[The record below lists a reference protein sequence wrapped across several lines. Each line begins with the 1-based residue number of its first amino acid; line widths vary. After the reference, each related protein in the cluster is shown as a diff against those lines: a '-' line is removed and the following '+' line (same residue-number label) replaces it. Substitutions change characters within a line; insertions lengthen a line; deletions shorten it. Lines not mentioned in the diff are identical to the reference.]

1 MRPPVSVNTVALEC
15 AHVELGQAHTACAHG
30 MRTLHAH
37 RQCRHHVLPHVL
49 PHVLSCSARNGV
61 QHAATHAAAHAPL
74 VQDCTPPPKPSHPHH
89 CPRHLGIAQQRQGR
103 RGRQAQGGPTGGQT
117 ARSSGHRQTDRQ
129 TNTGLVRAHAKDEA
143 VDVARKRR
151 EARRCSPSQ
160 SLAAWLPLPH
170 CPALLPSAASTSL
183 CCPYLTLL
191 PSLSPSA
198 AFATSLLPPG
208 SGCTHNSFTA
218 LLFLRTGTHGGTLAV
233 AIGMPS
239 CRHRP
244 PFSSLSFRLLAS
256 ASSQAGDGTH

>member
-1 MRPPVSVNTVALEC
+1 MCCPMCCP
-15 AHVELGQAHTACAHG
+15 
-30 MRTLHAH
+30 M
-37 RQCRHHVLPHVL
+37 
-49 PHVLSCSARNGV
+49 SCLA
-61 QHAATHAAAHAPL
+61 QHATASNMPQLMRQHMHHWSKTARPRPSPHTHTTVLATSASRSRDRAGADARR
-74 VQDCTPPPKPSHPHH
+74 KA
-89 CPRHLGIAQQRQGR
+89 GQRE
-103 RGRQAQGGPTGGQT
+103 GRQREAVGTG
-117 ARSSGHRQTDRQ
+117 RQTDRQ